1 MLYSSTKSNLV
12 IPASGENLAYFR
24 WTIPSGMN
32 LTNVTMSAEI
42 LVNGISKTVRI
53 DQNAVIGQNKSI
65 TPDTRFEKSAPTDFL
80 KINPPYSSG
89 ITSASWSEW
98 VYESNTFIKKTYG
111 LSLKAGTLSIVPD
124 VNSPSRKYTGGLWY
138 MGSGYGFTVSWNT
151 QNSGI
156 SGTLYPLSTAYT
168 AAQVAS
174 IFLPEYKYSGVVSK
188 NVTWGIRNSF
198 KNGNVPFRYNQMLGY
213 EKGDDGKPKI
223 VPEEAEVVKKIF
235 KLYLDGSSL
244 VQIKQLLESEEI
256 KTVSGK
262 IEWTQGGLKY
272 ILQNEKYVGDA
283 LLQKS
288 YVTDFISKKAK
299 KNNGELP
306 KYLVSNHHE
315 AIIDRDTFNR
325 VQEEMARRTSKR
337 KVSDKTTTEQG
348 RYSSK
353 YALTELMMCGNCG
366 SPYRRITWYRDGNKK
381 VVWRCLN
388 RVEHGTKYCKDS
400 PSFDE
405 SLLHGAI
412 VKALNSLSD
421 DKNEIIP
428 VLKYSLSLALQGKD
442 EDGISI
448 YTLEQRIKEL
458 NRCMMDMVVLS
469 AKSGASEEK
478 FDEEFK
484 KISDEINALKEL
496 LKTNKCKQS
505 KVENESSRLNEIF
518 ELIEK
523 EDFSIKEYNDILT
536 RQFIECIKVISS
548 LKLLVIFKGG
558 MEMEVEI

>member
-1 MLYSSTKSNLV
+1 MMNTTVASPEMIISV
-12 IPASGENLAYFR
+12 IPANPAMVAGAKDKYKQLRVAAYCRVSTEQEEQQSSFNAQVGYY
-24 WTIPSGMN
+24 T
-32 LTNVTMSAEI
+32 EK
-42 LVNGISKTVRI
+42 IS
-53 DQNAVIGQNKSI
+53 
-65 TPDTRFEKSAPTDFL
+65 E
-80 KINPPYSSG
+80 
-89 ITSASWSEW
+89 
-98 VYESNTFIKKTYG
+98 
-111 LSLKAGTLSIVPD
+111 
-124 VNSPSRKYTGGLWY
+124 
-138 MGSGYGFTVSWNT
+138 NT
-151 QNSGI
+151 QWQLAGIFADEGI
-156 SGTLYPLSTAYT
+156 SGTSVNKRPEFMRMIRLCEKGKIDMILTKSISRFSRNTVDCLNYIRRLKELQIPVVFEKENINTMQMASEVMLGMMGMF
-168 AAQVAS
+168 AQAES
-174 IFLPEYKYSGVVSK
+174 ESLSK

-244 VQIKQLLESEEI
+244 VQIKQMLESEHI
-256 KTVSGK
+256 KTASGK

-288 YVTDFISKKAK
+288 YITDFISKKAK

-315 AIIDRDTFNR
+315 SIIDRDTSNR

-366 SPYRRITWYRDGNKK
+366 SPYRRITWYRGGNKK
-381 VVWRCLN
+381 AVWRCLN

-496 LKTNKCKQS
+496 LKTNKCRQS

-536 RQFIECIKVISS
+536 RQFIECIKVVSS
-548 LKLLVIFKGG
+548 SKLLVIFKGG

>member
-1 MLYSSTKSNLV
+1 MMKTTVAGPEMVISV
-12 IPASGENLAYFR
+12 IPANPAMVAGAKDKYKQLRVAAYCRVSTEQEEQQSSFEAQVGYY
-24 WTIPSGMN
+24 TEKI
-32 LTNVTMSAEI
+32 AE
-42 LVNGISKTVRI
+42 
-53 DQNAVIGQNKSI
+53 
-65 TPDTRFEKSAPTDFL
+65 
-80 KINPPYSSG
+80 
-89 ITSASWSEW
+89 
-98 VYESNTFIKKTYG
+98 
-111 LSLKAGTLSIVPD
+111 
-124 VNSPSRKYTGGLWY
+124 
-138 MGSGYGFTVSWNT
+138 NT
-151 QNSGI
+151 QWRIAGIFADEGI
-156 SGTLYPLSTAYT
+156 SGTSVNKRPEFMRMIRLCEKGKIDMILTKSISRFSRNTVDCLNYIRRLKELQIPVVFEKENINTMQMASEVMLGMMGMF
-168 AAQVAS
+168 AQAES
-174 IFLPEYKYSGVVSK
+174 ESLSK

-223 VPEEAEVVKKIF
+223 APEEAEVVKTIF
-235 KLYLDGSSL
+235 KAYLDGSSL
-244 VQIKQLLESEEI
+244 IQIKQMLESEEI
-256 KTVSGK
+256 KTASGK

-288 YVTDFISKKAK
+288 YITDFISKKAK

-325 VQEEMARRTSKR
+325 VQEEMAWRTSKR

-366 SPYRRITWYRDGNKK
+366 SPYRRITWYREGNKK

-400 PSFDE
+400 PSSEE

-412 VKALNSLSD
+412 VKVLNSLSD
-421 DKNEIIP
+421 DKDEIIP
-428 VLKYSLSLALQGKD
+428 VLKYSLSLALQEKD

-458 NRCMMDMVVLS
+458 NQCMMDMVVLS

-496 LKTNKCKQS
+496 LKTNKCRQS

-523 EDFSIKEYNDILT
+523 EDFSIKEYDDILT
-536 RQFIECIKVISS
+536 RQFIECIKVVSS
-548 LKLLVIFKGG
+548 SKLLVIFKGG

>member
-1 MLYSSTKSNLV
+1 MMNTTVASPEMIISV
-12 IPASGENLAYFR
+12 IPANPAIVAGAKDKYKQLRVAAYCRVSTEQEEQQSSFNAQVGYY
-24 WTIPSGMN
+24 T
-32 LTNVTMSAEI
+32 EK
-42 LVNGISKTVRI
+42 IS
-53 DQNAVIGQNKSI
+53 
-65 TPDTRFEKSAPTDFL
+65 E
-80 KINPPYSSG
+80 
-89 ITSASWSEW
+89 
-98 VYESNTFIKKTYG
+98 
-111 LSLKAGTLSIVPD
+111 
-124 VNSPSRKYTGGLWY
+124 
-138 MGSGYGFTVSWNT
+138 NT
-151 QNSGI
+151 QWQLAGIFADEGI
-156 SGTLYPLSTAYT
+156 SGTSVNKRPEFMRMIRLCEKGKIDMILTKSISRFSRNTVDCLNYIRRLKELQIPVVFEKENINTMQMASEVMLGMMGMF
-168 AAQVAS
+168 AQAES
-174 IFLPEYKYSGVVSK
+174 ESLSK

-223 VPEEAEVVKKIF
+223 VPEEAEVIKKIF

-244 VQIKQLLESEEI
+244 VQIKQMLESEHV
-256 KTVSGK
+256 KTASGK
-262 IEWTQGGLKY
+262 IECTQGGLKY

-288 YVTDFISKKAK
+288 YITDFISKKAK

-315 AIIDRDTFNR
+315 AIIDRDTSNR

-388 RVEHGTKYCKDS
+388 RIEHGTKYCKDS
-400 PSFDE
+400 PSFEE

-428 VLKYSLSLALQGKD
+428 VLKYSLGIALQGKD

-496 LKTNKCKQS
+496 LKTNKCRQS

-536 RQFIECIKVISS
+536 RQFIECIKVVSS
-548 LKLLVIFKGG
+548 SKLLVIFKGG
-558 MEMEVEI
+558 MEMEVEV